1 MALALVLLILAG
13 LLVRSFSRLL
23 NVQPGFDP
31 HNVLTLR
38 LSLPATQYDNAPKV
52 TAFYDTLLPGLSS
65 LPGVQHAAAAFQPP
79 FMQGDNSTF
88 SIRGWHGSPNDPPPH
103 ADYAFVS
110 ADYFK
115 SIGLP
120 LLKGRD
126 FQPSDIRAGN
136 YFAPNSVAIVDEEL
150 AKRFWPN
157 GDAIGTG
164 ISWNRDGPWA
174 TVVGIVAT
182 AQLKDLTEES
192 KGTFYLPAYY
202 SASTL
207 VVRTS
212 GDPRPLTRAIR
223 EQVLA
228 VDKNQPV
235 YDVKT
240 MDERVSVTLETRRF
254 AVVLLGIFGV
264 LALILAT
271 IGLYGVLAFTVS
283 QRTREIGIH
292 MALGAQ
298 TRDVLR
304 MIIKQGMSLVLFG
317 VVLGI
322 AGAYAL
328 TRTMQSLLFEVS
340 ATDPATFTVIALLL
354 MLVALLAC
362 YVPARRA
369 TKVDPLVALRYE

>member
-1 MALALVLLILAG
+1 
-13 LLVRSFSRLL
+13 
-23 NVQPGFDP
+23 
-31 HNVLTLR
+31 
-38 LSLPATQYDNAPKV
+38 
-52 TAFYDTLLPGLSS
+52 
-65 LPGVQHAAAAFQPP
+65 
-79 FMQGDNSTF
+79 MQGDNSTF

-322 AGAYAL
+322 AGSGCAA
-328 TRTMQSLLFEVS
+328 
-340 ATDPATFTVIALLL
+340 AGVIV
-354 MLVALLAC
+354 VAEDRGVRERC
-362 YVPARRA
+362 RR
-369 TKVDPLVALRYE
+369 PGYECGGSGVRSPE